1 MHTIAAQYADAGAYT
16 TKFRQLQ
23 GRALGAVRN
32 MVQQVLKTATQQVR
46 NKVQQ
51 VLKTATQQVQRGAGP
66 RNLLGCQ
73 EGA

>member
-1 MHTIAAQYADAGAYT
+1 MVQQVLKTATQ
-16 TKFRQLQ
+16 Q
-23 GRALGAVRN
+23 VRN
-32 MVQQVLKTATQQVR
+32 KVQQVLKTATQQVR